1 MSLYLWAATAGS
13 PTGFFLFSFVA
24 QNYSW
29 RHVFWA
35 LLGICGGFWILM
47 TFTLLYCGETRHSV
61 LLFRRAEAERARTG
75 NDNIDVPDDAKR
87 RGVKDLIQVAL
98 TRPFR
103 FLAVEAIIIFG
114 ALYNGYLYGLSFLF
128 NGAFTLIFGPDGHG
142 FSIVGVGLAFLGI
155 TIGICIGPLT
165 NLWQEQY
172 FQQIVKDKKSKHHPE
187 ARVQHAKLA
196 AIGKTTLLLADIE
209 RVLTLPQFSRYRYF
223 GSLGRPHAVCIGL
236 CLLLHPH
243 FGVGPSTS
251 LF

>member
-1 MSLYLWAATAGS
+1 
-13 PTGFFLFSFVA
+13 
-24 QNYSW
+24 
-29 RHVFWA
+29 
-35 LLGICGGFWILM
+35 M